1 MLELNL
7 SLLAPLV
14 TILELLDI
22 SLSPPTALSS
32 STLQRIRVL

>member
-14 TILELLDI
+14 ATLESLDI
-22 SLSPPTALSS
+22 SLSPPAALSS